1 MKSKYYRHLACCALI
16 AVAILGCQTG
26 SSKDQLLQ
34 TDKSQVE
41 LRQIQSRAFDTV
53 EREKT
58 LRTVMATLQDLGF
71 VIDKSDATL
80 GMISATKLDGF
91 QLKMT
96 VTIRPRGEKQL
107 LVRAN
112 AQFGL
117 KAVEDPAPYQ
127 NFFTSLS
134 KAMFLEAHGVD

>member
-1 MKSKYYRHLACCALI
+1 MKSKYFRHLACCVLI

-80 GMISATKLDGF
+80 GMISATKLDGY

-96 VTIRPRGEKQL
+96 VTIRPRGDKQL
-107 LVRAN
+107 LIRAN

-117 KAVEDPAPYQ
+117 KAVEDPVPYQ